1 VNTQRYTVKQ
11 KLLISYGT
19 MMILLVLLGGL
30 AVYEISGLGE
40 LTREL
45 GIKDATKMYN
55 AGMANGHS
63 TEMLAA
69 SRRIAVKE
77 SVGDTEGLSRAID
90 EYNAYE
96 KKMREDIATILKQGV
111 SAEGRPTLEAA
122 STRLDMAAQLFP
134 HYLELI
140 HAHQVKEASQFAE
153 SQLEPALLD
162 VDAAGTKML
171 ERQKVVMGKA
181 NAKAEDAVTFAHWLI
196 GALLTFGAISGVLI
210 AFIVRS
216 LDHQLR
222 HAVRELS
229 VGSDQVTEASCQVAT
244 SSQNLAKDTSEQAA
258 MIEETS
264 ASAEEINSMAR
275 RNAENSDHS
284 TTLVSEA
291 VRHSDDANHAVEQCV
306 SAMDALSE
314 SSEQIAKIIG
324 VIDKIAFQT
333 NILALNAA
341 VEAAR
346 AGEAGMGFAVVAEEV
361 RNLAQRCAQ
370 AAQETSV
377 LIKRSVDNTAAGRER
392 MSTLVDSG
400 RKVSEVFGRIKV
412 MIDEIR
418 MSSQEQGKGIDQIS
432 RAIGR
437 MESGTQKNAA
447 NAEESAAAAQEL
459 NAQSDAL
466 RGIAMGLARM
476 TGVAVRGHSQ
486 KAVVSPVLKPVKAP
500 VVRPALAKTPAVVN
514 TFVPQ
519 RLAPA
524 AANSIDA
531 NFTDF

>member
-1 VNTQRYTVKQ
+1 MNLQRYTVKQ

-40 LTREL
+40 LTWEL

-77 SVGDTEGLSRAID
+77 SIGDAEGVSRAID
-90 EYNAYE
+90 EYTAYE

-122 STRLDMAAQLFP
+122 TTKLDMAAQLFP

-140 HAHQVKEASQFAE
+140 RSHQVKEASQFAE

-162 VDAAGTKML
+162 VDAAGSKML

-181 NAKAEDAVTFAHWLI
+181 NTKAEDAITFARWLI
-196 GALLTFGAISGVLI
+196 GTLLTLGAVSGVLI
-210 AFIVRS
+210 AFIVRL
-216 LDHQLR
+216 LDRQLR

-229 VGSDQVTEASCQVAT
+229 VGSDQVTEASAQVAT

-284 TTLVSEA
+284 TALVSEA
-291 VRHSDDANHAVEQCV
+291 VRHSDDANHAVAQCV
-306 SAMDALSE
+306 EAMDALSQ

-377 LIKRSVDNTAAGRER
+377 LIKNSVDNTAAGRER
-392 MSTLVDSG
+392 MTTLVDSG
-400 RKVSEVFGRIKV
+400 RKVHEVFGRIKV

-466 RGIAMGLARM
+466 RGVATGLARM
-476 TGVAVRGHSQ
+476 TGVPVRGHSQ
-486 KAVVSPVLKPVKAP
+486 KAVVTPVLKPVKAP
-500 VVRPALAKTPAVVN
+500 VLRPAIAKAPAVN

-524 AANSIDA
+524 AASNIDA